1 MGAPLVKRASPRP
14 APSGDAAHRPAW
26 RRWLPIALRIVVVG
40 AIGWWLWRRADLA
53 ALGGAVR
60 RLDLGTLVICLLLG
74 LANLA
79 LAGVRWRFLMR
90 AFGAE
95 PLPSVGL
102 LVRLTA
108 VGLFYNTYVPG
119 SVGGDV
125 VRGVVSRRNF
135 DTAAASYL
143 VVVFERLIGLSA
155 LAIVFLVGVIVAP
168 PLIDLGSV
176 APYIGGLVLLGVA
189 VLLAA
194 RRSGR
199 RAPRWGQ
206 IPRIHPN
213 AGLWTAFGISFIG
226 HALNVTIFWAFATA
240 LGLGV
245 GLSTLMVVAPLAFVA
260 AVVPLAIA
268 GIGPREAALVGLL
281 GLAGVGESEA
291 LALSLGYAA
300 VLLVVAGVGG
310 VLQLLGV
317 GLSLGSDTSRSSEAD
332 PPRG

>member
-1 MGAPLVKRASPRP
+1 MDAAPVSTP
-14 APSGDAAHRPAW
+14 APDEVSARPAW
-26 RRWLPIALRIVVVG
+26 RRWLPTALRVVVVG
-40 AIGWWLWRRADLA
+40 AIAWWLWARADLES
-53 ALGGAVR
+53 LGGAVR
-60 RLDLGTLVICLLLG
+60 RLEITTLAVCLALG

-90 AFGAE
+90 AFGAR
-95 PLPSVGL
+95 PLPSAGL
-102 LVRLTA
+102 LIRLTA

-143 VVVFERLIGLSA
+143 VVVCERLIGLSA
-155 LAIVFLVGVIVAP
+155 LAVVFLAGVALAP
-168 PLIDLGSV
+168 PLIDLRSV
-176 APYIGGLVLLGVA
+176 APWIGGLLLIGVA
-189 VLLAA
+189 VLVAARVSGRLAA
-194 RRSGR
+194 LWS
-199 RAPRWGQ
+199 Q
-206 IPRIHPN
+206 IPRIDDMG
-213 AGLWTAFGISFIG
+213 GLWAAFAISFVG
-226 HALNVTIFWAFATA
+226 HGLNIAIFWTFAQA
-240 LGLGV
+240 LHLGV
-245 GLSTLMVVAPLAFVA
+245 GLTTLMVVAPLAFVA

-281 GLAGVGESEA
+281 GLAGVGEGEA

-317 GLSLGSDTSRSSEAD
+317 GLSLDSDTSRSSATD
-332 PPRG
+332 PPPG